1 MTMVISSYPSI
12 NSKAYKG
19 AGVHLMNASS
29 LNCNDTVLSSMDG
42 VLLKII
48 ITVIILIII
57 PI

>member
-19 AGVHLMNASS
+19 AGLHLMNASS

-48 ITVIILIII
+48 ITVRES
-57 PI
+57 